1 MRLVSLIV
9 VVVITFLLIFTY
21 FKATKK
27 VLDENVNVPGTTD
40 TRIEHTKKTVEEIN
54 KATEEQKKAVDKFLE
69 K

>member
-1 MRLVSLIV
+1 MRIISLV
-9 VVVITFLLIFTY
+9 VVVILISLLVFTY

-40 TRIEHTKKTVEEIN
+40 NRIEHTKKTVEDLN
-54 KATEEQKKAVDKFLE
+54 KATEEQKKAVDKLLE

>member
-1 MRLVSLIV
+1 MRLISLIV
-9 VVVITFLLIFTY
+9 ALVIIFLLMFTY
-21 FKATKK
+21 FKATQK

>member
-40 TRIEHTKKTVEEIN
+40 TRIEHTKKTIEEIN
-54 KATEEQKKAVDKFLE
+54 KATEDQKKAVEELQE
-69 K
+69 R